1 MDSGMIGKIL
11 KAKQYAQERD
21 RIEFTK
27 FSVTFRG
34 ENNEHRV
41 TYRDGKWQCGCNF
54 FASHGVCSHTMALER
69 VLGDMLRSGQQPDT
83 AVEAAAHSV

>member
-11 KAKQYAQERD
+11 KAKQYAEERD
-21 RIEFTK
+21 RVEFAQ

-34 ENNEHRV
+34 ENSNHLV
-41 TYRDGKWQCGCNF
+41 TYEDGKWACQCSF

-69 VLGDMLRSGQQPDT
+69 ILEEMVRPADT
-83 AVEAAAHSV
+83 PVPEAV